1 MESVGGRLL
10 TNPDDGELDRMM
22 TGRWSQVGGRGM
34 RLEGGNS
41 TGLEEEEEALE
52 LTSNLA

>member
-1 MESVGGRLL
+1 MATGQV